1 MATEEFK
8 IKTEVELDTK
18 EAEAKL
24 KSFVNGQNKPLEVDL
39 KLKNLNSALN
49 KDLKSLNTKINN
61 QLEIKPESLKGF
73 EQLDN
78 ALKNIQ
84 TRLKGMKNLL
94 NNGQIN
100 IFNIDGAN
108 PKLFDDNLKSIEN
121 YVKKVEKGYQKI
133 KEAKDKVDSK
143 PKNNIIDL
151 DKAENDAKKFA
162 NRIDALKLQFNNLK
176 LNAIGIDNLDSI
188 NNQLDNLKAKARESA
203 LNGLG
208 VNTPEIDREN
218 KVLQEKYKLLQ
229 KIQSEYKSFEKFKL
243 DFGESIDKDSL
254 QEVENLFRNITQ
266 KITSMD
272 DLELDFNLDS
282 FRTFLDNIKT
292 SLKKDLK
299 LDIDL
304 SKTEESYLKFF
315 NNLEVLKFELQKLKG
330 LDIDII
336 GEDNFKKIENRIDQ
350 LRNKAGD
357 NLLKGKS
364 LKDSDVDLGYK
375 NLKEQEKLLKRV
387 QSEYSKFQNKKGIL
401 EDLIGIE
408 SISKI
413 ENEFKEA
420 FSKISSMENL
430 ELDFDLNK
438 LFKRLKDVDNAYK
451 IQIETDKAEN
461 QINKFQ
467 NKLEEL
473 KYKFNNLDIDLI
485 GEDNFNK
492 LKNQIKN
499 IENETKN
506 ILYGT
511 SNKKISDF
519 DLDIKNLKEQ
529 ERLLNKVLN
538 TYNRFNEKR
547 DILNNIVD
555 KESLN
560 EVDKEFNKIISKI
573 TSMKNLKSDFNMNNF
588 FDSIKKVDKDF
599 ELEVDNS
606 KAIDSLEK
614 FENKLDVL
622 KHNFNK
628 LDLNLIGKDNIS
640 KIENDI
646 NSIFN
651 KAKNNIANGLKI
663 ESPEI
668 QADLNNL
675 KEQLK
680 LLKKVQ
686 SLYNKF
692 NQTKSNLSPDID
704 TSELKEIDDI
714 FDRVIKKISSMKDLK
729 LDFDMDGFAH
739 SVEKADNSIKKMN
752 TNFTGIRKIA
762 SDFKNEIASYT
773 IGEMLGDAVTD
784 FARGLGQAYMELD
797 RSMREIKKVANPS
810 DIDTKSELNAIRK
823 EAIGIAK
830 DVGMASS
837 DVQNSIAS
845 ALQAGIGGMK
855 ESIEVAKQ
863 SMILANVG
871 DMTQDSASKAINTV
885 VKSFQLSPLK
895 EYQLEVGNTVKK
907 TTELKNA
914 MDMMN
919 YAG

>member
-1 MATEEFK
+1 
-8 IKTEVELDTK
+8 
-18 EAEAKL
+18 
-24 KSFVNGQNKPLEVDL
+24 
-39 KLKNLNSALN
+39 
-49 KDLKSLNTKINN
+49 
-61 QLEIKPESLKGF
+61 
-73 EQLDN
+73 
-78 ALKNIQ
+78 
-84 TRLKGMKNLL
+84 
-94 NNGQIN
+94 
-100 IFNIDGAN
+100 
-108 PKLFDDNLKSIEN
+108 
-121 YVKKVEKGYQKI
+121 
-133 KEAKDKVDSK
+133 
-143 PKNNIIDL
+143 
-151 DKAENDAKKFA
+151 
-162 NRIDALKLQFNNLK
+162 
-176 LNAIGIDNLDSI
+176 
-188 NNQLDNLKAKARESA
+188 
-203 LNGLG
+203 
-208 VNTPEIDREN
+208 
-218 KVLQEKYKLLQ
+218 
-229 KIQSEYKSFEKFKL
+229 
-243 DFGESIDKDSL
+243 
-254 QEVENLFRNITQ
+254 
-266 KITSMD
+266 MD

-282 FRTFLDNIKT
+282 FHTFLDNIKS

-315 NNLEVLKFELQKLKG
+315 NNLEVLKFELQSLKG

-350 LRNKAGD
+350 LRSKAGS
-357 NLLKGKS
+357 NLLKGIN

-387 QSEYSKFQNKKGIL
+387 QTEYSKFQNKKNIL
-401 EDLIGIE
+401 ENLIGTE

-413 ENEFKEA
+413 ENEFKKA
-420 FSKISSMENL
+420 FSKITSMENL

-438 LFKRLKDVDNAYK
+438 LFKRLKDIDNAYK

-511 SNKKISDF
+511 SDKKISDF

-538 TYNRFNEKR
+538 TYNKFNEKR

-573 TSMKNLKSDFNMNNF
+573 TSMKNLKSDFNMNSF

-704 TSELKEIDDI
+704 TSELKEIDNI
-714 FDRVIKKISSMKDLK
+714 FDRIIKKISSMKDLK
-729 LDFDMDGFAH
+729 LDFDMDGFTH
-739 SVEKADNSIKKMN
+739 SIEKADNSIKKMN
-752 TNFTGIRKIA
+752 TDFTGIRKIA
-762 SDFKNEIASYT
+762 SDFKSEIASYT
-773 IGEMLGDAVTD
+773 VGEMLGDAVTD

-810 DIDTKSELNAIRK
+810 DIDTKSELNEIRK
-823 EAIGIAK
+823 QAIGIAK
-830 DVGMASS
+830 DVGMASHE
-837 DVQNSIAS
+837 VQNSIGS
-845 ALQAGIGGMK
+845 ALQAGMGGMK

-895 EYQLEVGNTVKK
+895 SYQVEVGNTVRK

-919 YAG
+919 FAG

>member
-24 KSFVNGQNKPLEVDL
+24 KSFVNGQNKPLEIDL

-49 KDLKSLNTKINN
+49 KDLKSLNTRINN

-78 ALKNIQ
+78 SLKNIQ
-84 TRLKGMKNLL
+84 TRLKGMKNIL

-100 IFNIDGAN
+100 IFNMNGSD
-108 PKLFDDNLKSIEN
+108 PKLFDNNLKSIEN

-133 KEAKDKVDSK
+133 KEAKDKVEKK
-143 PKNNIIDL
+143 PKDNIMDL
-151 DKAENDAKKFA
+151 EKAERDAKKFA
-162 NRIDALKLQFNNLK
+162 NRIDTLKLHFNNLK
-176 LNAIGIDNLDSI
+176 LNAIGIDNLDQI
-188 NNQLDNLKAKARESA
+188 NNQLDKLKDKAKESA

-218 KVLQEKYKLLQ
+218 KILQEKYKLLQ

-336 GEDNFKKIENRIDQ
+336 GEDNLKKIENRIDQ
-350 LRNKAGD
+350 LRSKAGS
-357 NLLKGKS
+357 NLLKGIN

-387 QSEYSKFQNKKGIL
+387 QTEYSKFQNKKNIL
-401 EDLIGIE
+401 ENLIGTE

-413 ENEFKEA
+413 ENEFKKA
-420 FSKISSMENL
+420 FSKITSMENL

-438 LFKRLKDVDNAYK
+438 LFKRLKDIDNAYK

-492 LKNQIKN
+492 LKNQIRN

-538 TYNRFNEKR
+538 TYNKFNEKR

-680 LLKKVQ
+680 LLKKIQ

-797 RSMREIKKVANPS
+797 RSMREIKKVADPS
-810 DIDTKSELNAIRK
+810 DIDTKSELNEIRK
-823 EAIGIAK
+823 QAIGIAK
-830 DVGMASS
+830 DVGMASHE
-837 DVQNSIAS
+837 VQNSIGS
-845 ALQAGIGGMK
+845 ALQAGMGGMK

-895 EYQLEVGNTVKK
+895 SYQVEVGNTVRK

-919 YAG
+919 FAG